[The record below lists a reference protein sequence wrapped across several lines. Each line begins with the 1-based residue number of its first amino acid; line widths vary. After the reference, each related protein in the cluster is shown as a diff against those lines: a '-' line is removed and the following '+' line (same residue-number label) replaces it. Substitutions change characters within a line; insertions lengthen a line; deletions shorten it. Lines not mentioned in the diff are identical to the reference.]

1 MFAKISKCGGIQ
13 KMSNFD
19 SDIMV
24 SINCITYNHEKYIKD
39 AIEGFLMQKT
49 KFKYEILIHD
59 DASTDR
65 TPDIIKKY
73 EQEYPDIIKPIYEV
87 ENQYSQGKRVN
98 FEFNYKRSKGKY
110 IALCEGDDYW
120 TDPYKLQKQVDFL
133 EQHTNFSMCFH
144 NVEVID
150 ENGTKLQEH
159 WPANPKVGKITTL
172 KDILKGNY
180 IPTLSTVF
188 RNKSINSREFYTL
201 SEGLCFEDWIYHI
214 LNAKN
219 GPIYYFEEKMGVYR
233 VTNAGL
239 SRSTDKIR
247 LLEEVLKLYKR
258 LENYFDD
265 SRTISVLSKRILETR
280 LDIFI
285 QQSLRGNLEEAN
297 EVLENIKAKDV
308 FMKAGLKR
316 SLKYILLRLSPD
328 KYKEVAR
335 AYKKLRGIK
344 E

>member
-1 MFAKISKCGGIQ
+1 MR
-13 KMSNFD
+13 NFD

-73 EQEYPDIIKPIYEV
+73 EQEYPDIIKPIYEI

-144 NVEVID
+144 SVEVID
-150 ENGTKLQEH
+150 ENGTELQEH
-159 WPANPKVGKITTL
+159 WLANTKVGKITTL
-172 KDILKGNY
+172 KDILKGDY
-180 IPTLSTVF
+180 IPTASTIF
-188 RNKSINSREFYTL
+188 RNKLINSRDFYIL
-201 SEGLCFEDWIYHI
+201 SEGLFFEDWIYHI
-214 LNAKN
+214 MNAKN
-219 GPIYYFEEKMGVYR
+219 GPIYYFKEKMGVYR

-239 SRSTDKIR
+239 IRSTDKIR
-247 LLEEVLKLYKR
+247 MLGDVLTLYER

-265 SRTISVLSKRILETR
+265 SRIISLLSKRILETR
-280 LDIFI
+280 LDILREQI
-285 QQSLRGNLEEAN
+285 LRGNFKEAN
-297 EVLENIKAKDV
+297 EILENIKAKDV
-308 FMKAGLKR
+308 FMKVGLKR
-316 SLKYILLRLSPD
+316 SLKYFLLRLFPD
-328 KYKEVAR
+328 NYREEVVR